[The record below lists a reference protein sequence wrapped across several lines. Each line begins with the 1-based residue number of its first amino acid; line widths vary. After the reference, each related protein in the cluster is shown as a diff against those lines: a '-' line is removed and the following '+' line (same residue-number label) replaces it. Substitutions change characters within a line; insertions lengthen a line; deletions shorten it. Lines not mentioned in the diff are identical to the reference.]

1 LDYEIENISSSD
13 YELKIFLKTN
23 NNAFNVLL
31 KKSIS
36 KLQRRMAGVKSND
49 FDKFVGDK
57 EFIMLPEM
65 YYYMLATALKPSVK
79 NIKTQV
85 LSENVTLISGK
96 ITSAFYRRD
105 TVNNLW
111 ELNVIIQG
119 GYKDVKYK

>member
-1 LDYEIENISSSD
+1 MDYEIENISSSD